1 MIFIICNF
9 LFSVK
14 LLKKII
20 SFLKKTFLLIFI
32 QIIKKVS
39 VRSNKQF
46 IYKYSVFSRFSCT
59 CFLRINYIFYTLVII
74 NIFII
79 FQIIIFMSTFFI
91 NFIICFTLTF
101 SLVVNLNT
109 FIVVIFYFLHSI
121 DCFIH

>member
-46 IYKYSVFSRFSCT
+46 IYKNSIFSRFSCT
-59 CFLRINYIFYTLVII
+59 YYLRINYIFYMLVIFNIIIIYQIIFFIKTFFI
-74 NIFII
+74 NIFIYFI
-79 FQIIIFMSTFFI
+79 LTLFYVLKLNSFQ
-91 NFIICFTLTF
+91 
-101 SLVVNLNT
+101 V
-109 FIVVIFYFLHSI
+109 
-121 DCFIH
+121 